1 MSANEP
7 AGRPPTA
14 SGSEPAASD
23 STRPAVAAPADGT
36 GGTDG
41 TGGAD
46 GTGGPERPGGRF
58 FLRRRPVIFYGW
70 WVVLSGTAIMALMGA
85 FSYYGMGVFF
95 NSIKDDLGWSAAA
108 LGAALSLARIQGG
121 VLAPAVGFLIDK
133 YGSQKLVLI
142 GVVLSGLGFILLGQ
156 TMSVVYFY
164 IIFIFLVQGG
174 VSAGMGNA
182 PMAAVTNW
190 FYRRRATAHGVMNL
204 GLSFGGILALP
215 LAWLIEAVGWRQALV
230 FAGATIWVVG
240 IPLSFVIRHRPEDYG
255 YLPDGDKPEDRSGD
269 GDFPGAGAPQEVTY
283 SPWEAMKT
291 QAFWSIALMFSAR
304 HFVTGSVALFLIPL
318 LEERGMSLSAAAGVL
333 SLMALIG
340 TPGRVGF
347 AWLGDRYDKRL
358 VIGFCFAFQSVGIIL
373 FTVLGGNLGIVF
385 FLVLYS
391 PTYSGVLPLI
401 PAIQADYFGREW
413 FATIRGLMTPVATA
427 SVVLGPI
434 VVASIRDWTGSY
446 EPAFATLGVANILA
460 LVFVAITRPPRSEAF
475 QSAA

>member
-1 MSANEP
+1 MSASEP
-7 AGRPPTA
+7 AGGPPTA
-14 SGSEPAASD
+14 SGSEAGAND
-23 STRPAVAAPADGT
+23 STRPAVPAPAGGPDGT
-36 GGTDG
+36 GGP
-41 TGGAD
+41 GGPD
-46 GTGGPERPGGRF
+46 GTGGPERPGRRS
-58 FLRRRPVIFYGW
+58 FLKRRPVIFYGW
-70 WVVLSGTAIMALMGA
+70 WIVLSGTAIMSLMGA

-121 VLAPAVGFLIDK
+121 VLAPGVGFLIDK
-133 YGSQKLVLI
+133 YGSQRLVLI

-156 TMSVVYFY
+156 TMSVIYFY

-190 FYRRRATAHGVMNL
+190 FSRRRATALGVMNL

-215 LAWLIEAVGWRQALV
+215 LAQIIEAFGWRRALV
-230 FAGATIWVVG
+230 FAGATIWIVG

-255 YLPDGDKPEDRSGD
+255 YLPDGDKPEERGD
-269 GDFPGAGAPQEVTY
+269 GDFPGAQAPQEVTY
-283 SPWEAMKT
+283 SPWQAVKT

-318 LEERGMSLSAAAGVL
+318 LQERGMSLTDAATVL

-340 TPGRVGF
+340 MPGRVGF

-358 VIGFCFAFQSVGIIL
+358 VIGFCFLFQSVGIIL
-373 FTVLGGNLGIVF
+373 FTALGDTLGIIF

-413 FATIRGLMTPVATA
+413 FATIRGLMTPVATVT
-427 SVVLGPI
+427 VVLGPI
-434 VVASIRDWTGSY
+434 VVASIRDFTGSY
-446 EPAFATLGVANILA
+446 EPAFAVLGVSNILA

-475 QSAA
+475 RSAA

>member
-7 AGRPPTA
+7 DRTPSAPT
-14 SGSEPAASD
+14 
-23 STRPAVAAPADGT
+23 
-36 GGTDG
+36 
-41 TGGAD
+41 GAD
-46 GTGGPERPGGRF
+46 AEPGDGARPRVDGEGVGAEPPRRRF
-58 FLRRRPVIFYGW
+58 LLRRRPAIFYGW

-121 VLAPAVGFLIDK
+121 VLAPGVGFLIDK
-133 YGSQKLVLI
+133 YGAQKLVLI

-190 FYRRRATAHGVMNL
+190 FSRRRATAHGVMNL

-215 LAWLIEAVGWRQALV
+215 LAWIIEAWGWRQALV

-255 YLPDGDKPEDRSGD
+255 YLPDGDKPEDRAGD
-269 GDFPGAGAPQEVTY
+269 GEFPGAQAPQEVTY
-283 SPWEAMKT
+283 SPWEAIKT
-291 QAFWSIALMFSAR
+291 QAFWSIALMFAAR
-304 HFVTGSVALFLIPL
+304 HFVTGSVALFLVPL
-318 LEERGMSLSAAAGVL
+318 LEERGMTLGEAAGVL

-347 AWLGDRYDKRL
+347 AWLGDRYDKRF
-358 VIGFCFAFQSVGIIL
+358 VIGFCFAFQSAGIIL
-373 FTVLGGNLGIVF
+373 FTALGGNLGILF

-401 PAIQADYFGREW
+401 PALQADYFGREW

-434 VVASIRDWTGSY
+434 IVASIRDWTGSY
-446 EPAFATLGVANILA
+446 EPAFAALAVSNLLA
-460 LVFVAITRPPRSEAF
+460 LVFVAITRPPRGATF
-475 QSAA
+475 RQAA

>member
-1 MSANEP
+1 MSASEP
-7 AGRPPTA
+7 AGGPPTA
-14 SGSEPAASD
+14 SGSEAGAND
-23 STRPAVAAPADGT
+23 STRPAVPAPA
-36 GGTDG
+36 GGPG
-41 TGGAD
+41 
-46 GTGGPERPGGRF
+46 GTGGPERPGRRS
-58 FLRRRPVIFYGW
+58 FLKRRPVIFYGW
-70 WVVLSGTAIMALMGA
+70 WIVLSGTAIMSLMGA

-121 VLAPAVGFLIDK
+121 VLAPGVGFLIDK
-133 YGSQKLVLI
+133 YGSQRLVLI

-156 TMSVVYFY
+156 TMSVIYFY

-190 FYRRRATAHGVMNL
+190 FSRRRATALGVMNL

-215 LAWLIEAVGWRQALV
+215 LAQIIEAFGWRRALV
-230 FAGATIWVVG
+230 FAGATIWIVG

-255 YLPDGDKPEDRSGD
+255 YLPDGDKPEERGD
-269 GDFPGAGAPQEVTY
+269 GDFPGAQAPQEVTY
-283 SPWEAMKT
+283 SPWQAVKT

-318 LEERGMSLSAAAGVL
+318 LQERGMSLTDAATVL

-340 TPGRVGF
+340 MPGRVGF

-358 VIGFCFAFQSVGIIL
+358 VIGFCFLFQSVGIIL
-373 FTVLGGNLGIVF
+373 FTALGDTLGIIF

-413 FATIRGLMTPVATA
+413 FATIRGLMTPVATVT
-427 SVVLGPI
+427 VVLGPI
-434 VVASIRDWTGSY
+434 VVASIRDFTGSY
-446 EPAFATLGVANILA
+446 EPAFAVLGVSNILA

-475 QSAA
+475 RSAA